1 MERKLTIQFGVVKRM
16 KKEFD
21 YYQTEV
27 SEREKKRVYM
37 INKKLNIEDDVDEHK
52 YHIKKHNELLKETYD
67 IFLISKNKYTVEVDT
82 LENIYNEIKKCDLN
96 IEGNLLVDVNTFIDE
111 YYKFM

>member
-27 SEREKKRVYM
+27 SEREKKRVDM
-37 INKKLNIEDDVDEHK
+37 INKELNIEDDIDEHK
-52 YHIKKHNELLKETYD
+52 YHIKKYNELLKETYD
-67 IFLISKNKYTVEVDT
+67 IFLISKNKYTTEVDT
-82 LENIYNEIKKCDLN
+82 LENIYNEVKKCDLN

>member
-27 SEREKKRVYM
+27 SEREKKRVDM
-37 INKKLNIEDDVDEHK
+37 INKELNIEDDIDEHK

-67 IFLISKNKYTVEVDT
+67 IFLISKNKYTTEVDT
-82 LENIYNEIKKCDLN
+82 LENIYNEIKKCDFN